1 MNSTQMHNLCRQR
14 VDDIIDRMHH
24 LCAEGRSEDAQAL
37 YNEIRDWVVQKGD
50 IEVLSLDYLD
60 EI

>member
-1 MNSTQMHNLCRQR
+1 
-14 VDDIIDRMHH
+14 MHH